1 MGNHNLLWGISPD
14 WHGRVTQEIH
24 SVPRVGVPSVPVLRG
39 CECLTYAIEGIE
51 EERFEE
57 HEILLKKDRR
67 LMNDLRL
74 VLLPLGMED
83 SDQSA
88 LEQSIHQLDEFFLIV
103 VVGEFNSGK
112 SAVINALLGQKV
124 LEEGVTPTT
133 YQIQI
138 VCQGDGSPLRKG
150 NPRQQVIPF
159 PADFLA
165 ELSIVDTPGT
175 NAIIREHEILTA
187 QFIPRSDL
195 VLFIT
200 SADRPFTESERAFL
214 EMIRSWGKKIVFIIN
229 KIDILRDEKE
239 IEEVKAFVHQQ
250 AQKLLGETPQIF
262 PVSARS
268 AFEGKQGE
276 SRLWERSRFAHLE
289 KFIRE
294 SLDES
299 NRLRLKLLNPLGVGA
314 HLAER
319 YAKKILSRLEWL
331 KEDLHLLQDV
341 DSQLAAYE
349 EDMGHHFKFRLSDL
363 ENILLEMEQRGQSF
377 FDETFRIG
385 RVWDLLSKPRIQQAF
400 ERQVIMDVPW
410 QIERKV
416 QEMIDWMVDSNLRQ
430 WQAIHQHLVERGSR
444 HKDRMIGKIGSGEF
458 ENDRHRLLEALS
470 RETRRVVETYD
481 RDRESKSIAES
492 ALHAVAASAALEAGA
507 LGLGTLVTALATTGA
522 ADVTGILMAGG
533 LAVIGLFVIPA
544 RRRQGKTKMLE
555 KISALRTQLVQ
566 TLQAQFSQEIKR
578 STQQIH
584 EAIAPYARF
593 IRSEKDKLL
602 EMKSELENLQG
613 EMNHLQGQI
622 EGL

>member
-1 MGNHNLLWGISPD
+1 MGILK
-14 WHGRVTQEIH
+14 
-24 SVPRVGVPSVPVLRG
+24 
-39 CECLTYAIEGIE
+39 E
-51 EERFEE
+51 EQ
-57 HEILLKKDRR
+57 EILLKEERR

-74 VLLPLGMED
+74 VLVALGMED

-133 YQIQI
+133 NQIQI
-138 VCQGDGSPLRKG
+138 ICHGDGTPLSKK
-150 NPRQQVIPF
+150 NPQQQVFTF
-159 PADFLA
+159 PADFLS

-175 NAIIREHEILTA
+175 NAIIRQHEILTA

-200 SADRPFTESERAFL
+200 STDRPFTESERAFL
-214 EMIRSWGKKIVFIIN
+214 EMIRSWGKKIVFVIN

-239 IEEVKAFVHQQ
+239 IEEVKAFVHHQ
-250 AQKLLGETPQIF
+250 AQKLLGESPQIF
-262 PVSARS
+262 PVSARIAS
-268 AFEGKQGE
+268 EGKQGE
-276 SRLWERSRFAHLE
+276 SNLWERSRFAHLE

-314 HLAER
+314 HLAEM
-319 YAKKILSRLEWL
+319 YSKKILSRLEFL
-331 KEDLHLLQDV
+331 KEDLHLLEDV
-341 DSQLAAYE
+341 DSQLATYE
-349 EDMGHHFKFRLSDL
+349 EDMGHHFKFRISDL
-363 ENILLEMEQRGQSF
+363 NNVLLEMEQRGQNF

-400 ERQVIMDVPW
+400 ERQVVMDVPW

-416 QEMIDWMVDSNLRQ
+416 QEMIDWMVDCNLGQ
-430 WQAIHQHLVERGSR
+430 WQAIHQHLVEKGSR
-444 HKDRMIGKIGSGEF
+444 HNDRMIGKIGSGRF
-458 ENDRHRLLEALS
+458 EDNRQRLLEDLS

-507 LGLGTLVTALATTGA
+507 LGLGALVAALATTVA
-522 ADVTGILMAGG
+522 ADVTGIFMAGG
-533 LAVIGLFVIPA
+533 LALIGLFVIPA
-544 RRRQGKTKMLE
+544 RRRQGKTKMLK
-555 KISALRTQLVQ
+555 KIATLRTQLVQ
-566 TLQAQFSQEIKR
+566 TLQGQFDQEIKR
-578 STQQIH
+578 SIHQIH

-602 EMKSELENLQG
+602 ELKRKLESLQEAMKK
-613 EMNHLQGQI
+613 LQGQI
-622 EGL
+622 ESL